1 MGQHNKSPEKPPKAN
16 SKDIIIP
23 KENFEFNSYGMDTLI
38 SENPLDLGGKQKD
51 DYILI
56 KLYAEKILRKKLET
70 KLDRLQTENIE
81 LLVDKNTEKHNST
94 IKSQTN
100 SNTSNN
106 IIFNRDLNN

>member
-16 SKDIIIP
+16 SKDVIIP
-23 KENFEFNSYGMDTLI
+23 KENFEFSSYGIDSLT
-38 SENPLDLGGKQKD
+38 SENLLSLGGNQKD

-70 KLDRLQTENIE
+70 KLDKLQTENIE
-81 LLVDKNTEKHNST
+81 LLVNKNTEKQNST

-106 IIFNRDLNN
+106 MIFNINLNN